1 MTVTMIERAARQL
14 SFVEPLPGFA
24 DEGFTLSPIDDQGVL
39 YSLRSL
45 DNPGLRFVLSPAAAF
60 FPDYRPEIADAVGVL
75 LGSDE
80 VDVMLMLTVGSSLAD
95 ATANLR
101 APVVVAPSTGLAVQV
116 VLDDDA
122 LPMRAPLVA
131 AAA

>member
-24 DEGFTLSPIDDQGVL
+24 DEGFTLTPIDAQGVL
-39 YSLRSL
+39 YSLRSQ
-45 DNPGLRFVLSPAAAF
+45 DTPGLRFVLTPAAVF
-60 FPDYRPEIADAVGVL
+60 FPNYRPEIDDAVGLL

-80 VDVMLMLTVGSSLAD
+80 VDVMLMLTVGTSLAD

-101 APVVVAPSTGLAVQV
+101 APIVLAPATGRAIQV
-116 VLDDDA
+116 VLDDDG
-122 LPMRAPLVA
+122 LPMRAPLVPA
-131 AAA
+131 AA